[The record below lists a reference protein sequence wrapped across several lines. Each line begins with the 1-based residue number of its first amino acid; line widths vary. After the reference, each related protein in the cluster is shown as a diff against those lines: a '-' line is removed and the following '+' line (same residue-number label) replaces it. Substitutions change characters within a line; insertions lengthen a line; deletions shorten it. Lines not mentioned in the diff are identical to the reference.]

1 MKISVSDKIIL
12 QEGPSHF
19 TRLIREQLSMPN
31 PVYIEAQK
39 RRRYTRNIPQTLTF
53 YARTG
58 NDLIVPRGYALH
70 LLRLATKHEVSW
82 QIDDHRRTL
91 PGVEFSFA
99 GKLRDYQEEAVK
111 DAMKHEFGVLN
122 APTGSGKTTM
132 AMAIIAARKQPCL
145 VIVHTKELLQ
155 QWIDRACQFL
165 NMTPDEIGVI
175 GNGERRVG
183 ERLTIGIVNSIYQR
197 TDEIKNHF
205 GFMIVDE
212 CHHCPSK
219 TFTEAVS
226 AFDCRFMMGL
236 SATPWRRD
244 GLSKLIY
251 LYLGDEVHQVDQ
263 ARLMEQGSIMKPE
276 IIQRPTRFI
285 SSYDLTSAYSKGIS
299 ELTMSVSRNQ
309 MIVAD
314 VVDYLKGNEG
324 PVLILSDRKSHCE
337 ELQSMLTDAG
347 IEAELLTG
355 DLSISK
361 RKKVV
366 ERIRA
371 GQVQAVCA
379 TVQIAGEGLDFPE
392 LRAMFMGTPIKFE
405 GRLIQSIGR
414 VLRPAPGKDR
424 ATVYDYQ
431 DIREPV
437 LMAAAR
443 ARMRVYQKAA

>member
-1 MKISVSDKIIL
+1 
-12 QEGPSHF
+12 
-19 TRLIREQLSMPN
+19 
-31 PVYIEAQK
+31 
-39 RRRYTRNIPQTLTF
+39 
-53 YARTG
+53 
-58 NDLIVPRGYALH
+58 
-70 LLRLATKHEVSW
+70 
-82 QIDDHRRTL
+82 
-91 PGVEFSFA
+91 
-99 GKLRDYQEEAVK
+99 
-111 DAMKHEFGVLN
+111 
-122 APTGSGKTTM
+122 
-132 AMAIIAARKQPCL
+132 
-145 VIVHTKELLQ
+145 
-155 QWIDRACQFL
+155 
-165 NMTPDEIGVI
+165 
-175 GNGERRVG
+175 
-183 ERLTIGIVNSIYQR
+183 
-197 TDEIKNHF
+197 
-205 GFMIVDE
+205 
-212 CHHCPSK
+212 
-219 TFTEAVS
+219 
-226 AFDCRFMMGL
+226 MMGL

-251 LYLGDEVHQVDQ
+251 LYLGDKVHQVDQ
-263 ARLMEQGSIMKPE
+263 VRLMEQGSIMKPE

-285 SSYDLTSAYSKGIS
+285 SSYDLTNAYSKGIS
-299 ELTMSVSRNQ
+299 ELTMSVPRNQ

-314 VVDYLKGNEG
+314 VVDYLKFNEG
-324 PVLILSDRKSHCE
+324 PVLILSDRKSHCGA
-337 ELQSMLTDAG
+337 LQSMLTDAG